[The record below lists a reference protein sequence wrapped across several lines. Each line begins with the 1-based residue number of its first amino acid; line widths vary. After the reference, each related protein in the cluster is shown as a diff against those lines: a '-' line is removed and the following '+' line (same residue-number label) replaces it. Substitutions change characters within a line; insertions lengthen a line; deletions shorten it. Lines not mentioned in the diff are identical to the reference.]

1 MIPHSRPFTGSKEW
15 QAVKRVIASGHLAQG
30 REVARLEA
38 ELCSFVGHRQ
48 GLAVSSGTAALYA
61 ALKALDI
68 GTGDK
73 VIIPSYACT
82 ALANAVCMSGAQPV
96 LCDVDR
102 ETALMSVASVKKALV
117 KNTRA
122 IIVPHLFGYPA
133 PVHDIEQEVGLP
145 VIEDCAQ
152 CIGAEI
158 DGKTVGSLSSI
169 ATFSFYATKVLCAGE
184 GGMAATSDSR
194 LARRLENL
202 REYDNRDRWEA
213 HFNLKCSDVHAAIAR
228 VQLSRL
234 PGFIRRR
241 RTLAKRYQKAIIDN
255 KYITVF
261 PEVTKGIKPMFY
273 RFIIRTEG
281 RNRSAVT
288 RYFTG
293 RKIACARPI
302 YKPFHRY
309 LKRDGFPVSDRHSKE
324 LLSIPL
330 YPALSDQQCHTME
343 GTLKTLRLQNR

>member
-15 QAVKRVIASGHLAQG
+15 QAAKRVIASGHLAQG
-30 REVARLEA
+30 REVARLEK
-38 ELCSFVGHRQ
+38 ELCSFVGHRY

-68 GTGDK
+68 GTGDN
-73 VIIPSYACT
+73 VIIPTYACT
-82 ALANAVCMSGAQPV
+82 ALANAVCMAGAQPV
-96 LCDVDR
+96 LCDVDG
-102 ETALMSVASVKKALV
+102 ETALMSVASVRASLM

-122 IIVPHLFGYPA
+122 VIVPHLFGYPA
-133 PVHDIEQEVGLP
+133 PVHDIEQETGLP

-158 DGKTVGSLSSI
+158 NGKTVGSLSSI
-169 ATFSFYATKVLCAGE
+169 AIFSFYATKVLCAGE
-184 GGMAATSDSR
+184 GGMTATSDSR
-194 LARRLENL
+194 LARRLEDL
-202 REYDNRDRWEA
+202 REYDNRDRWEPR
-213 HFNLKCSDVHAAIAR
+213 FNLKCSDVHAAIAR
-228 VQLSRL
+228 VQLARL

-255 KYITVF
+255 KYIAAFPTVT
-261 PEVTKGIKPMFY
+261 ERVKPMFY
-273 RFIIRTEG
+273 RFIIRTAG
-281 RNRSAVT
+281 RNRSAVI

-293 RKIACARPI
+293 QKIACARPI

-309 LKRDGFPVSDRHSKE
+309 LKRDGFPVSRRLYGE

-330 YPALSDQQCHTME
+330 YPALSDQQGRTME
-343 GTLKTLRLQNR
+343 NTLRTLTLQN